1 MKNKINLKRV
11 LIASVIVLIIFST
24 SILIVNYVE
33 YQNYTNNFNN
43 KIELILS
50 KIIREYPNVEK
61 SELIELLNNEDTLL
75 DENNI
80 LKHYGIDIKKDSAIL
95 KNEGEFVKFE
105 ILLLILLILLIIN
118 ILIIIIK
125 YSNNNS
131 KKINEITKYIEQIN
145 RRNYKLDIE
154 ENSEDELSILK
165 NEIYKTTV
173 MLNEIAENETKD
185 KKELKESLSDI
196 SHQLKTPLTS
206 IIIMLDNI
214 LDNKEMSQEVREE
227 FIKDIK
233 REITNIQFLIETL
246 LKLSKLDANSVE
258 FINKEVEVEE
268 IIQNAVKNVAMIC
281 DLKNIKI
288 NITGNSKKKLLCDER
303 WQIEAITN
311 ILKNAVEHSKN
322 NSQIDIK
329 YTQNKAYT
337 KITIEDYGMGINED
351 DLKHI
356 FERFYKGK
364 NASKDSVGIGLA
376 LAKAIIEKNNGYITV
391 SSKESEGTTFA
402 IKYSTL

>member
-33 YQNYTNNFNN
+33 YQNYTKNFNN

-50 KIIREYPNVEK
+50 KIIREYPNIEK

-80 LKHYGIDIKKDSAIL
+80 LKHYGINIKKDSAVL

-268 IIQNAVKNVAMIC
+268 IIQNSVKNVAMIC

-288 NITGNSKKKLLCDER
+288 NITGNSKEKLLCDER

-391 SSKESEGTTFA
+391 VSKENEGTTFA
-402 IKYSTL
+402 IKYSAL

>member
-214 LDNKEMSQEVREE
+214 LDNKEMSQEVRKE

-288 NITGNSKKKLLCDER
+288 NITGNSKEKLLCDER

>member
-11 LIASVIVLIIFST
+11 LIANMIVLIIFSALV
-24 SILIVNYVE
+24 LIINYVE
-33 YQNYTNNFNN
+33 YQKYTKNFNN

-50 KIIREYPNVEK
+50 KIVNKYPNVEK
-61 SELIELLNNEDTLL
+61 NELIELLNNEDNLL
-75 DENNI
+75 DEISI

-288 NITGNSKKKLLCDER
+288 NITGNSKEKLLCDER

>member
-11 LIASVIVLIIFST
+11 LIANVIVLIIFSAL
-24 SILIVNYVE
+24 ILIINYVE

-50 KIIREYPNVEK
+50 KIVNKYPNVEK

-80 LKHYGIDIKKDSAIL
+80 LKHYGIDIKKDSAVL

-118 ILIIIIK
+118 ILIISIK

-185 KKELKESLSDI
+185 KQELKESLSDI

-288 NITGNSKKKLLCDER
+288 NITGNSKEKLLCDER

-311 ILKNAVEHSKN
+311 ILKNAAEHSKN
-322 NSQIDIK
+322 NSQIDIR
-329 YTQNKAYT
+329 YNQNKAYT
-337 KITIEDYGMGINED
+337 KITIKDYGIGIDEK

-391 SSKESEGTTFA
+391 VSKENEGTTFA
-402 IKYSTL
+402 IKYSAI

>member
-288 NITGNSKKKLLCDER
+288 NITGNSKEKLLCDER

>member
-1 MKNKINLKRV
+1 MKNKMNLKKV
-11 LIASVIVLIIFST
+11 LITNMIVLIIFCI

-33 YQNYTNNFNN
+33 YQNYTRNFNS
-43 KIELILS
+43 KVEQIIS
-50 KIIREYPNVEK
+50 KIVEKYPNVEK
-61 SELIELLNNEDTLL
+61 NELIEILNSENIEANE
-75 DENNI
+75 ENI
-80 LKHYGIDIKKDSAIL
+80 LKNYGIDIKKDSAIL
-95 KNEGEFVKFE
+95 KNDIEFAKFE
-105 ILLLILLILLIIN
+105 NLLLFLVIFLAISTTLIIAN
-118 ILIIIIK
+118 
-125 YSNNNS
+125 YSKDNK

-145 RRNYKLDIE
+145 RRNYSLDIE

-185 KKELKESLSDI
+185 KQNLKESLSDI

-268 IIQNAVKNVAMIC
+268 IIQRAVKNVAMIC

-288 NITGNSKKKLLCDER
+288 NITGNSKETLLCDER

-311 ILKNAVEHSKN
+311 ILKNAAEHSKN
-322 NSQIDIK
+322 NSQIDIN

-337 KITIEDYGMGINED
+337 KIKIKDNGIGINEE

-391 SSKESEGTTFA
+391 TSKENEGTTFI
-402 IKYSTL
+402 IKSCN

>member
-1 MKNKINLKRV
+1 MKNKINLKKV
-11 LIASVIVLIIFST
+11 LIANVIVLIIFSA
-24 SILIVNYVE
+24 SILTVNYIE
-33 YQNYTNNFNN
+33 YQNYTKNFNN

-50 KIIREYPNVEK
+50 EIINKYPNVEK
-61 SELIELLNNEDTLL
+61 SELIELLNDKGNLL

-80 LKHYGIDIKKDSAIL
+80 LKHYGIDIKKDSAVL
-95 KNEGEFVKFE
+95 KNESEFVKNE
-105 ILLLILLILLIIN
+105 ILLLTLLILLILN

-131 KKINEITKYIEQIN
+131 KKINKITKYIEQIN
-145 RRNYKLDIE
+145 RKNYKLDIE

-173 MLNEIAENETKD
+173 MLNEIAENEAKD
-185 KKELKESLSDI
+185 KKNLKESLSDI

-214 LDNKEMSQEVREE
+214 LNNKEMSLEVREE

-258 FINKEVEVEE
+258 FINKEVKVEE
-268 IIQNAVKNVAMIC
+268 IIQNAVKNVAIIC
-281 DLKNIKI
+281 DLKNIKV
-288 NITGNSKKKLLCDER
+288 NITGNCKEKLLCDER

-311 ILKNAVEHSKN
+311 ILKNAAEHSKN
-322 NSQIDIK
+322 NSQIDIN

-337 KITIEDYGMGINED
+337 KIIIKDYGIGINEK
-351 DLKHI
+351 DLKYI

-376 LAKAIIEKNNGYITV
+376 LTKAIIEKNNGYITV
-391 SSKESEGTTFA
+391 TSKENEGTTFT
-402 IKYSTL
+402 IKYSAI

>member
-33 YQNYTNNFNN
+33 YQNYTKNFNN

-50 KIIREYPNVEK
+50 KIIREYPNIEK

-75 DENNI
+75 DESSI

-258 FINKEVEVEE
+258 FINKEFEVEE
-268 IIQNAVKNVAMIC
+268 IIQNSVKNVAMIC

-288 NITGNSKKKLLCDER
+288 NITGNSKEKLLCDER

>member
-1 MKNKINLKRV
+1 MKNKMNLKKA
-11 LIASVIVLIIFST
+11 LIANVIVLIIFSI

-33 YQNYTNNFNN
+33 YKSYTKNFNN
-43 KIELILS
+43 KLELILR
-50 KIIREYPNVEK
+50 KVINKYPNVEK
-61 SELIELLNNEDTLL
+61 SELIELLNNEDNLL

-80 LKHYGIDIKKDSAIL
+80 LKHYGIDIKKDSAVL
-95 KNEGEFVKFE
+95 KNEGEFIKNE
-105 ILLLILLILLIIN
+105 ILLLVLLIFLVVSI
-118 ILIIIIK
+118 ILIIIK
-125 YSNNNS
+125 YNNDNS

-145 RRNYKLDIE
+145 QKNYKLNIE
-154 ENSEDELSILK
+154 ENSEEELSILK

-173 MLNEIAENETKD
+173 MLNEIAENEMKD
-185 KKELKESLSDI
+185 KQNLKESLSDI

-214 LDNKEMSQEVREE
+214 IDNKEMSLEVREE

-258 FINKEVEVEE
+258 FINEEIKVEE
-268 IIQNAVKNVAMIC
+268 IIQKAVKNVAIIC
-281 DLKNIKI
+281 DLKNIKV
-288 NITGNSKKKLLCDER
+288 NITGNCKEKLLCDER

-311 ILKNAVEHSKN
+311 VLKNAAEHSKN
-322 NSQIDIK
+322 NSQIDIN

-337 KITIEDYGMGINED
+337 KITIKDYGIGINEK

-356 FERFYKGK
+356 FERFYKGE

-376 LAKAIIEKNNGYITV
+376 LTKAIIEKNNGYITAI
-391 SSKESEGTTFA
+391 SKENDGTTFT
-402 IKYSTL
+402 IKYSSI

>member
-33 YQNYTNNFNN
+33 YQNYTKNFNN

-214 LDNKEMSQEVREE
+214 LDNKEMSQEVRKE

-288 NITGNSKKKLLCDER
+288 NITGNSKEKLLCDER

>member
-11 LIASVIVLIIFST
+11 LIANMIVLIIFSALV
-24 SILIVNYVE
+24 LIINYVE
-33 YQNYTNNFNN
+33 YQKYTKNFNN

-50 KIIREYPNVEK
+50 KIVNKYPNVEK
-61 SELIELLNNEDTLL
+61 NELIELLNNEDNLL
-75 DENNI
+75 DESSI

-268 IIQNAVKNVAMIC
+268 IIQNAVKNVAMLC

-288 NITGNSKKKLLCDER
+288 NITGNSKEKLLCDEK

-311 ILKNAVEHSKN
+311 ILKNAAEHSKN

-337 KITIEDYGMGINED
+337 KITIKDYGMGINED

-391 SSKESEGTTFA
+391 NSKENEGTTFA
-402 IKYSTL
+402 IKYSAL

>member
-1 MKNKINLKRV
+1 MKNKMNLKKV
-11 LIASVIVLIIFST
+11 LITNMIVLIIFCI

-33 YQNYTNNFNN
+33 YQNYTRNFNS
-43 KIELILS
+43 KVEQIIS
-50 KIIREYPNVEK
+50 KIVEKYPNVEK
-61 SELIELLNNEDTLL
+61 NELIEILNSENIEANE
-75 DENNI
+75 ENI
-80 LKHYGIDIKKDSAIL
+80 LKNYGIDIKKDSAIL
-95 KNEGEFVKFE
+95 KNDIEFAKFE
-105 ILLLILLILLIIN
+105 NLLLFLVIFLAISTTLIIAN
-118 ILIIIIK
+118 
-125 YSNNNS
+125 YSKDNK

-145 RRNYKLDIE
+145 RRNYSLDIE

-185 KKELKESLSDI
+185 KQNLKESLSDI

-268 IIQNAVKNVAMIC
+268 IIQRAVKNVAMIC

-288 NITGNSKKKLLCDER
+288 NITGNSKEKLLCDER

-311 ILKNAVEHSKN
+311 ILKNAAEHSKN
-322 NSQIDIK
+322 NSQIDIN

-337 KITIEDYGMGINED
+337 KIKIKDNGIGINEE

-391 SSKESEGTTFA
+391 TSKENEGTTFI
-402 IKYSTL
+402 IKSCN

>member
-33 YQNYTNNFNN
+33 YQKYTKNFNN

-50 KIIREYPNVEK
+50 KIVNEYPNVEK
-61 SELIELLNNEDTLL
+61 SELIELLSNEDDLP

-80 LKHYGIDIKKDSAIL
+80 LKHYGIDIEKDSAIL
-95 KNEGEFVKFE
+95 KNEGELVKFE

-288 NITGNSKKKLLCDER
+288 NITGNSKEKLLCDER

-311 ILKNAVEHSKN
+311 ILKNAAEHSKN
-322 NSQIDIK
+322 DSQIDIN

-337 KITIEDYGMGINED
+337 KIAIKDYGIGINED

-364 NASKDSVGIGLA
+364 SASKDSVGIGLA
-376 LAKAIIEKNNGYITV
+376 LAEAIIEKNNGYIAV
-391 SSKESEGTTFA
+391 NSKENEGTTFT
-402 IKYSTL
+402 IKYSAL

>member
-33 YQNYTNNFNN
+33 YQSYTKNFNN

-50 KIIREYPNVEK
+50 KIVNKYPNVEK

-80 LKHYGIDIKKDSAIL
+80 LKHYGIDMKKDSAVL

-288 NITGNSKKKLLCDER
+288 NITGNSKEKLLCDER

>member
-33 YQNYTNNFNN
+33 YQNYTKNFNN

-214 LDNKEMSQEVREE
+214 LDNKEMSQEVRKE

-288 NITGNSKKKLLCDER
+288 NITGNSKEKLLCDER

-337 KITIEDYGMGINED
+337 KITIKDYGMGINED

-391 SSKESEGTTFA
+391 VSKENEGTTFA
-402 IKYSTL
+402 IKYSAL

>member
-33 YQNYTNNFNN
+33 YQNYTKNFNN

-50 KIIREYPNVEK
+50 KIIREYPNIEK

-75 DENNI
+75 DESSI

-258 FINKEVEVEE
+258 FINKEFEVEE
-268 IIQNAVKNVAMIC
+268 IIQNSVKNVAMIC

-288 NITGNSKKKLLCDER
+288 NITGNSKEKLLCDER

-311 ILKNAVEHSKN
+311 ILKNAAEHSKN
-322 NSQIDIK
+322 NSKIDIK

-337 KITIEDYGMGINED
+337 KITIKDYGMGINED

-391 SSKESEGTTFA
+391 VSKENEGTTFA
-402 IKYSTL
+402 IKYSAL

>member
-33 YQNYTNNFNN
+33 YQNYTKNFNN

-75 DENNI
+75 AENNI

-214 LDNKEMSQEVREE
+214 LDNKEMSQEVRKE

-288 NITGNSKKKLLCDER
+288 NITGNSKEKLLCDER

>member
-11 LIASVIVLIIFST
+11 LIANVMVLIIFSV

-33 YQNYTNNFNN
+33 YQNYTKNFNN
-43 KIELILS
+43 KIEQILGKVIS
-50 KIIREYPNVEK
+50 KYPNVEK
-61 SELIELLNNEDTLL
+61 SELIELLNNEDTLS
-75 DENNI
+75 DKDSI
-80 LKHYGIDIKKDSAIL
+80 LKHYGINMEEDSAIL
-95 KNEGEFVKFE
+95 KNNVEFLKFE
-105 ILLLILLILLIIN
+105 ILFLVLLIFLVVST
-118 ILIIIIK
+118 ILIIIK
-125 YSNNNS
+125 YNKNNS

-145 RRNYKLDIE
+145 RRNYRLDIE

-268 IIQNAVKNVAMIC
+268 IIQNSVKNVAMIC

-288 NITGNSKKKLLCDER
+288 NITGNSKEKLLCDER

-311 ILKNAVEHSKN
+311 ILKNAAEHSKN
-322 NSQIDIK
+322 DSQIDIN

-337 KITIEDYGMGINED
+337 KIAIKDYGIGINED

-364 NASKDSVGIGLA
+364 SASKDSVGIGLA
-376 LAKAIIEKNNGYITV
+376 LAKAIIEKNNGYIAV
-391 SSKESEGTTFA
+391 NSKENEGTTFT
-402 IKYSTL
+402 IKYSAL

>member
-1 MKNKINLKRV
+1 MKNKMNLKKV
-11 LIASVIVLIIFST
+11 LITNMIVLIIFCI

-33 YQNYTNNFNN
+33 YQNYTRNFNS
-43 KIELILS
+43 KVEQIIS
-50 KIIREYPNVEK
+50 KIVEKYPNVEK
-61 SELIELLNNEDTLL
+61 NELIEILNSENIEANE
-75 DENNI
+75 ENI
-80 LKHYGIDIKKDSAIL
+80 LKNYGIDIKKDSAIL
-95 KNEGEFVKFE
+95 KNDIEFAKFE
-105 ILLLILLILLIIN
+105 NLLLFLVIFLAISTTLIIAN
-118 ILIIIIK
+118 
-125 YSNNNS
+125 YSKDNK

-145 RRNYKLDIE
+145 RRNYSLDIE

-185 KKELKESLSDI
+185 KQNLKESLSDI

-268 IIQNAVKNVAMIC
+268 IIQRAVKNVAMIC
-281 DLKNIKI
+281 DFKKYKN
-288 NITGNSKKKLLCDER
+288 
-303 WQIEAITN
+303 
-311 ILKNAVEHSKN
+311 
-322 NSQIDIK
+322 
-329 YTQNKAYT
+329 
-337 KITIEDYGMGINED
+337 
-351 DLKHI
+351 KHY
-356 FERFYKGK
+356 RK
-364 NASKDSVGIGLA
+364 
-376 LAKAIIEKNNGYITV
+376 
-391 SSKESEGTTFA
+391 
-402 IKYSTL
+402 

>member
-33 YQNYTNNFNN
+33 YQNYTKNFNN

-50 KIIREYPNVEK
+50 KIIREYPNIEK

-268 IIQNAVKNVAMIC
+268 IIQNSVKNVAMIC

-288 NITGNSKKKLLCDER
+288 NITGNSKEELLCDER

-311 ILKNAVEHSKN
+311 ILKNAAEHSKN
-322 NSQIDIK
+322 NSQIDIR
-329 YTQNKAYT
+329 YNQNKAYT
-337 KITIEDYGMGINED
+337 KITIKDYGMGINED

>member
-33 YQNYTNNFNN
+33 YQNYTKNFNN

-214 LDNKEMSQEVREE
+214 LDNKEMSQEVRKE

-288 NITGNSKKKLLCDER
+288 NITGNSKEKLLCDER

-337 KITIEDYGMGINED
+337 KITIEYYGMGINED

>member
-246 LKLSKLDANSVE
+246 LKL
-258 FINKEVEVEE
+258 
-268 IIQNAVKNVAMIC
+268 
-281 DLKNIKI
+281 
-288 NITGNSKKKLLCDER
+288 
-303 WQIEAITN
+303 
-311 ILKNAVEHSKN
+311 
-322 NSQIDIK
+322 
-329 YTQNKAYT
+329 
-337 KITIEDYGMGINED
+337 
-351 DLKHI
+351 
-356 FERFYKGK
+356 
-364 NASKDSVGIGLA
+364 
-376 LAKAIIEKNNGYITV
+376 
-391 SSKESEGTTFA
+391 
-402 IKYSTL
+402 